1 MRFIQ
6 YFPFLLLTS
15 ILAASCVDRDFAE
28 PPFPVE
34 EEINITSDQ
43 LITIQEVKDLR
54 SAGEEFHNIAMDK
67 YIRATV
73 VGDDQSGNIFK
84 TLIIQDETG
93 GIAIIIDEVELWN
106 RFFVGKEVFIN
117 LENMW
122 IGDFNNLPRLGFEP
136 VNEGIARIPAE
147 LLNDVITIGET
158 LGAPAPAVKT
168 IGSLTENDLNTLIR
182 IEDVQFITGSA
193 NALYA
198 NSSTD
203 PPSSVNNFL
212 EDCNGNEIIVRSS
225 GFSSFADELTPDGK
239 GSITAILGIFGNDLQ
254 LTIRDLEDVELNDA
268 RCGGTGGGGGGQ
280 GVTIPEEQVISV
292 ADLIARRVADV
303 ETIIEEDIYVSGIVV
318 SSDETGNVFK
328 TIVVQ
333 DETGGIAIL
342 VDQFD
347 LYQTFEI
354 GTSVYV
360 HLQDLFVSDFNGL
373 PQVGYPP
380 SSEDVKRIP
389 GNLVSNVILRGNQ
402 GFTLSPRL
410 TTISQLDASMLNT
423 YVVFSDIE
431 FLENSFGDTYA
442 DGANQQSRNHTM
454 MDCDG
459 NELILRTSGFA
470 DFADERI
477 PEGNGTVTGVLQI
490 FGDTYQIFIN
500 FPQDVDFNNDRC
512 NGSGTGGGGGGGG
525 GSDEGFDVRFDA
537 QQDFDVIDIDG
548 WLNVANKGSGL
559 WIKRSFN
566 GNGYAEVRA
575 FQDPDPETDAWL
587 VSPQINTADRNTLSF
602 ITANFFFV
610 HEGLFILYSQDF
622 TGNVADATWNSLSAI
637 LADANSGNHTWI
649 ESGQIDLSSLGSN
662 IHIAFRYQGT
672 SAANTSTFRL
682 DDILIR

>member
-6 YFPFLLLTS
+6 YFSFLLFTS

-122 IGDFNNLPRLGFEP
+122 IGDFNNLPQLGFEP

-182 IEDVQFITGSA
+182 IEDVQFVTGSA

-254 LTIRDLEDVELNDA
+254 LTIRDLEDVELNDT
-268 RCGGTGGGGGGQ
+268 RCGE

-303 ETIIEEDIYVSGIVV
+303 ETVIEEDIYVSGIVV

-389 GNLVSNVILRGNQ
+389 ENLVSNVILRGNQ

-512 NGSGTGGGGGGGG
+512 DGSGTGGGGGGGG
-525 GSDEGFDVRFDA
+525 GSDEGFDVRFDT

-610 HEGLFILYSQDF
+610 HEGLSILYSQDF
-622 TGNVADATWNSLSAI
+622 TGNIADASWNSLSAT
-637 LADANSGNHTWI
+637 LADANSGDHTWI
-649 ESGQIDLSSLGSN
+649 ESGQIDLSSLGN

-672 SAANTSTFRL
+672 SSANTSTFRL

>member
-6 YFPFLLLTS
+6 YFSFLLFTS

-182 IEDVQFITGSA
+182 IEDVQFVTGSA

-254 LTIRDLEDVELNDA
+254 LTIRDLEDVELNDT
-268 RCGGTGGGGGGQ
+268 RCGGTGGGGGGGQ

-303 ETIIEEDIYVSGIVV
+303 ETVIEEDIYVSGIVV

-389 GNLVSNVILRGNQ
+389 ENLVSNVILRGNQ

-512 NGSGTGGGGGGGG
+512 DGSGTGGGGGGGG
-525 GSDEGFDVRFDA
+525 GSDEGFDVRFDT

-610 HEGLFILYSQDF
+610 HEGLSILYSQDF
-622 TGNVADATWNSLSAI
+622 TGNIADASWNSLSAT
-637 LADANSGNHTWI
+637 LADANSGDHTWI
-649 ESGQIDLSSLGSN
+649 ESGQIDLSSLGN

-672 SAANTSTFRL
+672 SSANTSTFRL

>member
-1 MRFIQ
+1 M
-6 YFPFLLLTS
+6 
-15 ILAASCVDRDFAE
+15 
-28 PPFPVE
+28 
-34 EEINITSDQ
+34 
-43 LITIQEVKDLR
+43 
-54 SAGEEFHNIAMDK
+54 
-67 YIRATV
+67 
-73 VGDDQSGNIFK
+73 
-84 TLIIQDETG
+84 
-93 GIAIIIDEVELWN
+93 
-106 RFFVGKEVFIN
+106 
-117 LENMW
+117 
-122 IGDFNNLPRLGFEP
+122 
-136 VNEGIARIPAE
+136 
-147 LLNDVITIGET
+147 
-158 LGAPAPAVKT
+158 
-168 IGSLTENDLNTLIR
+168 
-182 IEDVQFITGSA
+182 
-193 NALYA
+193 
-198 NSSTD
+198 
-203 PPSSVNNFL
+203 
-212 EDCNGNEIIVRSS
+212 
-225 GFSSFADELTPDGK
+225 
-239 GSITAILGIFGNDLQ
+239 
-254 LTIRDLEDVELNDA
+254 
-268 RCGGTGGGGGGQ
+268 
-280 GVTIPEEQVISV
+280 
-292 ADLIARRVADV
+292 
-303 ETIIEEDIYVSGIVV
+303 SGIVV

-389 GNLVSNVILRGNQ
+389 ENLVSNVILRGNQ

-512 NGSGTGGGGGGGG
+512 DGSGTGGGGGGGG
-525 GSDEGFDVRFDA
+525 GSDEGFDVRFDT

-610 HEGLFILYSQDF
+610 HEGLSILYSQDF
-622 TGNVADATWNSLSAI
+622 TGNIADASWNSLSAT
-637 LADANSGNHTWI
+637 LADANSGDHTWI
-649 ESGQIDLSSLGSN
+649 ESGQIDLSSLGN

-672 SAANTSTFRL
+672 SSANTSTFRL